1 MNTLNIL
8 SAIATVGVNAV
19 VNSNTVA
26 STPKKKRS
34 RYSQRDGE
42 SFVAW
47 QTRLSELR
55 ADARDRVRKHR
66 EEQRNAVSDLATQ
79 MIASVKVISE
89 DDANGK
95 TYVESDNVVKALD
108 LSHDDV
114 VRIAAASL
122 LSPGETR
129 EVIVS
134 QLTAKF
140 STAGSGN
147 GKGGFGKAVGKRTDL
162 SQTRLLKT
170 LRDLRVY
177 RSMGEV
183 NRKIASKTPSGD
195 YAHTGYAYDP
205 LLVVSH
211 RSPQQGSVGIGFV
224 PSNMEVFTRS
234 ELMESDAGRRGFL
247 AIKPEHKLNRR
258 QMTAWDE
265 LQRNVRALDAART
278 DNDGSAD
285 ANLKYRKAL
294 GRVQNMYQAEVQQY
308 QTPVTAERQSS
319 RMAWSTL
326 NSLTP
331 VNVVPQQPAARPTVQ
346 PVTLSAQYALGKDAD
361 GHVYSLYPRQTVVR
375 NTPATVRYATA

>member
-1 MNTLNIL
+1 
-8 SAIATVGVNAV
+8 
-19 VNSNTVA
+19 
-26 STPKKKRS
+26 
-34 RYSQRDGE
+34 
-42 SFVAW
+42 
-47 QTRLSELR
+47 
-55 ADARDRVRKHR
+55 
-66 EEQRNAVSDLATQ
+66 
-79 MIASVKVISE
+79 
-89 DDANGK
+89 
-95 TYVESDNVVKALD
+95 
-108 LSHDDV
+108 
-114 VRIAAASL
+114 
-122 LSPGETR
+122 
-129 EVIVS
+129 
-134 QLTAKF
+134 
-140 STAGSGN
+140 
-147 GKGGFGKAVGKRTDL
+147 L

-247 AIKPEHKLNRR
+247 SIRPEHKLNRR

-265 LQRNVRALDAART
+265 LQRNVRALEIARV
-278 DNDGSAD
+278 DNDGSVD

-319 RMAWSTL
+319 RMAWSRL
-326 NSLTP
+326 NNLTP
-331 VNVVPQQPAARPTVQ
+331 VRVAPNGITVKSAERVTADGYAYSVYPHPAIYDRTSPIY
-346 PVTLSAQYALGKDAD
+346 PVTLSAQYALARTDD
-361 GHVYSLYPRQTVVR
+361 GAVYSLYPRQTVVR
-375 NTPATVRYATA
+375 NTTSTVRYATA

>member
-47 QTRLSELR
+47 QTRLAELR
-55 ADARDRVRKHR
+55 SDARERVRKHR

-79 MIASVKVISE
+79 MLASVKVIAE

-95 TYVESDNVVKALD
+95 TFVESDNVVKALD

-140 STAGSGN
+140 ST
-147 GKGGFGKAVGKRTDL
+147 KAV
-162 SQTRLLKT
+162 
-170 LRDLRVY
+170 
-177 RSMGEV
+177 
-183 NRKIASKTPSGD
+183 
-195 YAHTGYAYDP
+195 
-205 LLVVSH
+205 
-211 RSPQQGSVGIGFV
+211 SV
-224 PSNMEVFTRS
+224 
-234 ELMESDAGRRGFL
+234 RR
-247 AIKPEHKLNRR
+247 
-258 QMTAWDE
+258 
-265 LQRNVRALDAART
+265 
-278 DNDGSAD
+278 
-285 ANLKYRKAL
+285 
-294 GRVQNMYQAEVQQY
+294 
-308 QTPVTAERQSS
+308 
-319 RMAWSTL
+319 
-326 NSLTP
+326 
-331 VNVVPQQPAARPTVQ
+331 
-346 PVTLSAQYALGKDAD
+346 
-361 GHVYSLYPRQTVVR
+361 
-375 NTPATVRYATA
+375 